1 MMYLAE
7 RVKNITASPTL
18 AISAKAKEMRK
29 RGEEVI
35 NFSAGEPDFDTP
47 AFIKQAAISAIEE
60 GFTKYTPASGINELK
75 EAVIAKFHRDNNLDY
90 SINQVIVSCGAKHS
104 LYNCLQAICNPGD
117 EVIIFSPYWVSYPEM
132 IKLAGARPIAVNTK
146 DENGFLP
153 LVSSLA
159 SAISQKT
166 KAMII
171 NSPCNPCGCVYPEKL
186 LREIS
191 KFALKNNLLV
201 ISDEIYE
208 KIIFD
213 SNKHISIASLGEDIK
228 NLTLVINGVS
238 KTYAMT
244 GWRIGYTVGPADII
258 KAMSNIQSH
267 STSNPN
273 SIAQRA
279 SVEAL
284 KCAQGEVSKM
294 VAEFGRR
301 RNFIAERLK
310 TFNRI
315 SFHKPDGAFYLF
327 LNIGSFFGQR
337 LKTREIKNSV
347 DFADYLLEQ
356 GKVAVV
362 PGSAFGADRY
372 IRISFATSIEDLSKG
387 LDRMETAILKSEF
400 SDEKKKI

>member
-1 MMYLAE
+1 MSLAE

-132 IKLAGARPIAVNTK
+132 IKLAGARPVVVNTK
-146 DENGFLP
+146 EEDGFLP
-153 LVSSLA
+153 LASSLA

-213 SNKHISIASLGEDIK
+213 SNKHVSIASLGEDIK
-228 NLTLVINGVS
+228 NHTLVINGVS

-244 GWRIGYTVGPADII
+244 GWRIGYSLACSEWTRLAGFLQA
-258 KAMSNIQSH
+258 H
-267 STSNPN
+267 STSNPC
-273 SIAQRA
+273 SISQWAA
-279 SVEAL
+279 LAAVEGKATRE
-284 KCAQGEVSKM
+284 KEEM
-294 VAEFGRR
+294 HR
-301 RNFIAERLK
+301 
-310 TFNRI
+310 
-315 SFHKPDGAFYLF
+315 SFHMRRDLICELLAGVDGLEFKKPDGAFYVFPRLLTDPQNVNTNRFCSELLF
-327 LNIGSFFGQR
+327 DAG
-337 LKTREIKNSV
+337 
-347 DFADYLLEQ
+347 
-356 GKVAVV
+356 VAVI
-362 PGSAFGADRY
+362 PGSAFGAEGY
-372 IRISFATSIEDLSKG
+372 IRISFAASEDDIRRGIHRL
-387 LDRMETAILKSEF
+387 REF
-400 SDEKKKI
+400 LHRRLNT